1 MTNHL
6 LKPQKINKTDK
17 YFFFFFFLNN
27 DDEN

>member
-6 LKPQKINKTDK
+6 LKPQKITKTDK
-17 YFFFFFFLNN
+17 YFFYHIRLNN